1 MANRAE
7 IKVTPIPGAGMQIA
21 RSPEMREWMR
31 ARVADIASDLRADA
45 PVKTGAGR
53 GSIASDTALA
63 AAGWEGSAGWDEA
76 HYYMGIQQSR
86 THWADPA
93 VADIRYV

>member
-1 MANRAE
+1 
-7 IKVTPIPGAGMQIA
+7 
-21 RSPEMREWMR
+21 MREWLKE
-31 ARVADIASDLRADA
+31 RVADIAAGLRSDA

-63 AAGWEGSAGWDEA
+63 VQGWTGEAGWDEA

-93 VADIRYV
+93 IAKIRYV